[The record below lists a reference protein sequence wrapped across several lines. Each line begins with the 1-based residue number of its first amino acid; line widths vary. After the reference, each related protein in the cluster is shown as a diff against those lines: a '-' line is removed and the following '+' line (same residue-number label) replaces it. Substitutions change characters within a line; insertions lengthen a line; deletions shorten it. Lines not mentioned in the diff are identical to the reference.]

1 MPKWI
6 TQVGCPYCGSS
17 CDDLEV
23 LVSDDGKKVLE
34 TRNACVIGNEIF
46 HHASSPNRPTRPRM
60 RQEDGT
66 VKEVTYD
73 EAIDYTAKT
82 LLKAKKPLIYGF
94 GSTNCEG
101 MSAVA
106 RVAEKAGAV
115 LDNCASIC
123 HGPSFLAIFDNGYPS
138 CTLGEV
144 KNRADVVLFWGC
156 NPMHAHPRHTS
167 RYSIFPRGFFTTKG
181 NMQ

>member
-1 MPKWI
+1 MRSFI
-6 TQVGCPYCGSS
+6 TFQTRTGQQSP
-17 CDDLEV
+17 
-23 LVSDDGKKVLE
+23 VSDSRMDPSRKSRMMKRSIILQKPCSPR
-34 TRNACVIGNEIF
+34 RNHC
-46 HHASSPNRPTRPRM
+46 
-60 RQEDGT
+60 
-66 VKEVTYD
+66 
-73 EAIDYTAKT
+73 
-82 LLKAKKPLIYGF
+82 IYGF

-144 KNRADVVLFWGC
+144 KNRADVVVFWGAIRC
-156 NPMHAHPRHTS
+156 TPTPATPPGIRSSPEGSSPRKDRCSGLLS
-167 RYSIFPRGFFTTKG
+167 R
-181 NMQ
+181 

>member
-6 TQVGCPYCGSS
+6 TQVGCPYCGAS
-17 CDDLEV
+17 CDDIEV
-23 LVSDDGKKVLE
+23 LVSDDGKKILE

-46 HHASSPNRPTRPRM
+46 HHVSSPDRPKKPRM
-60 RQEDGT
+60 RQPDGSFT
-66 VKEVTYD
+66 EITYD
-73 EAIDYTAKT
+73 EAVDYTAKT

-123 HGPSFLAIFDNGYPS
+123 HGPSFLAIFDNGYPAA
-138 CTLGEV
+138 L
-144 KNRADVVLFWGC
+144 
-156 NPMHAHPRHTS
+156 
-167 RYSIFPRGFFTTKG
+167 
-181 NMQ
+181 